1 VLLSTD
7 AEMNTKP
14 QLIIDAD
21 DVKCSHGA
29 TIGRIDEDALFYLRT
44 RGIGEHEA
52 RLMIMYAF
60 ADEVLSKISIDP
72 LRERIEELVDKRLR
86 GELSPCQHC
95 TLSCSH

>member
-1 VLLSTD
+1 LLSAD

-14 QLIIDAD
+14 QLVIDAD

-29 TIGRIDEDALFYLRT
+29 TIGRIDEEALFYLRT

-60 ADEVLSKISIDP
+60 ADEVLSKISIAP